1 MFSLLYRR
9 RKTVLLLL
17 GASSIVLA
25 GSYAVAPHIANER
38 AGQPQGA
45 SVSSAKERKDRTA
58 RATNES
64 EIKKP
69 KANES
74 DATKSAVNK
83 PKVNKAKVN
92 KPKVNKAKVT
102 KPKVNKAKVTK
113 PSRAKVSRAKVNR
126 SKGKVVK
133 ATKATRP
140 HPPGELSRYE
150 RVEVVATGYTAG
162 YESTGKTASHP
173 AYGITK
179 SGVHVHR
186 GIYSTIAA
194 DPDVFPIGSILY
206 IPGYGYG
213 IVADTGSAIKG
224 NRIDLYFDTVD
235 DVYRE
240 WGKKATAVYV
250 LERGSGELT
259 QERFESYNLFAEMNG
274 SY

>member
-1 MFSLLYRR
+1 M
-9 RKTVLLLL
+9 LLLL

-25 GSYAVAPHIANER
+25 GSYAVAPHITNER

-83 PKVNKAKVN
+83 L
-92 KPKVNKAKVT
+92 KVNKAKVT
-102 KPKVNKAKVTK
+102 KPKVSRAKVTK
-113 PSRAKVSRAKVNR
+113 PKISRAKVNR

-133 ATKATRP
+133 ATKATLP

-162 YESTGKTASHP
+162 YESTGKTVSHP

-259 QERFESYNLFAEMNG
+259 QERFESYNRFAEMNG